1 MVNKDMKIKWERNS
15 RVLDLINSG
24 KIDHE
29 DMIPKTSTDN
39 FPDGMATVRLSRVRD
54 KKPFVTLHIKGQTKQ
69 ANNSQYAHQPQ
80 HQWDYAYTLRVNMGG
95 SYNNMMCPNGE
106 LDDTLTW
113 LDVHNVVTKVKE
125 IMGL

>member
-1 MVNKDMKIKWERNS
+1 MINKDMKIKWERNS

-69 ANNSQYAHQPQ
+69 ANNSQLYNQPYQ
-80 HQWDYAYTLRVNMGG
+80 QWNYSTTLRVNMGG
-95 SYNNMMCPNGE
+95 SYNNIMCPNGE
-106 LDDTLTW
+106 LDENLTW
-113 LDVHNVVTKVKE
+113 LDVHNAVEKVKE
-125 IMGL
+125 VMGL